1 MLDRVLFWATAPIRM
16 FGRSP
21 AFRLGVG
28 AFAVIAFFFAVT
40 LWALDTFFPS
50 RPPDI
55 RPSVAKLQP
64 LPPLKPATRSSVV
77 ITPVAVSLAAIR
89 RSLDAAAPRDLS
101 GKNDNPVSSLLSKA
115 DIGITVQRGPMM
127 VSGYNDEI
135 TIATPLTGSLK
146 VTGQLATQ
154 AGNLTGTIAGLLDKS
169 MGSGVQKL
177 TSRVLDQRAD
187 LGGQVSVRSRPA
199 LTPNWRIE
207 PRMAAQVGLN
217 DTNVQLA
224 GLKINLA
231 SEAKPMID
239 RAVNQQVSSLEQRL
253 RNDPML
259 EQTARREW
267 AKMCRSIPLGG
278 GKTGMPELWLEM
290 RPMRAA
296 AAQPKIDPQNVTI
309 TVGVQAETRILP
321 QATKPECPF
330 PARLEIVPAM
340 NSGKL
345 AVGLPIDVPFT
356 ALNALMET
364 QLKGKRFPEGGDSSV
379 DVEVRRANVAA
390 SGDRLFIS
398 LLVKARERKSW
409 FGFGAEATVHI
420 WGKPVLD
427 AKSQI
432 LRLTDVS
439 LAVESE
445 AAFGLLGAA
454 ARAAM
459 PYLQSALAENAV
471 VDLKPF
477 AADAIAKIGVALKDF
492 QQDSAGVRV
501 DAAVQELR
509 LVGIEFDSSTLRVIA
524 EADGTVNVAVS
535 DLPKM

>member
-1 MLDRVLFWATAPIRM
+1 VLNTLLFWATAPIRL

-21 AFRLGVG
+21 AFRLGLG
-28 AFAVIAFFFAVT
+28 AFAVIVFFFAVT
-40 LWALDTFFPS
+40 LWALDTFWPGS
-50 RPPDI
+50 APDVRPPL
-55 RPSVAKLQP
+55 AQLQP
-64 LPPLKPATRSSVV
+64 LPALKPATRASHV

-89 RSLDAAAPRDLS
+89 RSLDAAAPRDLA

-115 DIGITVQRGPMM
+115 DIGITVSRGPMV

-146 VTGQLATQ
+146 ITGQVATQ

-169 MGSGVQKL
+169 IGSGVQKL
-177 TSRVLDQRAD
+177 TSRVLDQRAE

-207 PRMAAQVGLN
+207 PRMTAQVGLS

-231 SEAKPMID
+231 SEAKPLID

-278 GKTGMPELWLEM
+278 GRTGLPELWLEM
-290 RPMRAA
+290 RPIRAA
-296 AAQPKIDPQNVTI
+296 AAQPKIDPQNITI
-309 TVGVQAETRILP
+309 TIGVQAETRILP

-340 NSGKL
+340 QNGQM
-345 AVGLPIDVPFT
+345 AIGLPIDVPFT

-379 DVEVRRANVAA
+379 DVEVKRASLAA
-390 SGDRLFIS
+390 SGDRLLVS

-420 WGKPVLD
+420 WGKPALD

-459 PYLQSALAENAV
+459 PYLQAALQENAV
-471 VDLKPF
+471 IDLKPF
-477 AADAIAKIGVALKDF
+477 AADALGKITVALKDF
-492 QQDSAGVRV
+492 QQSSPGVRV

-509 LVGIEFDSSTLRVIA
+509 LVGIEFDSTMLRVVA
-524 EADGTVNVAVS
+524 EADGSVNVAVT